1 MEQSKRRRGSPCEQ
15 PPARPQPLDENSAL
29 NALIQN
35 RGAQWSEH
43 ARAIKFDIEFKAIES
58 EKRRVAKE
66 LHDEIL
72 PSLARLIRSVQ
83 SFADKH
89 TVCLLVDELHQTVA
103 TFRDLLGELHAFDL
117 EELGLVPA
125 LSNLCTRYKRLTGKM
140 IVFNEESEECHLSDL
155 QQLSIYRAMQ
165 TAFKIFSDSGNDFL
179 HVSFSKTKNQSRISA
194 QCVDKRVSSVE
205 WLLGNHEFSTFESW
219 CSLAGGELRLAGT
232 CDFVLS
238 VSDSCR
244 RAEIVVPIIDD
255 LSQARLSEL
264 DSIIALAKEEWT
276 DLIKRDCAL
285 FRKLAVEME
294 RKKILAELDR
304 RVLPHFDRVA
314 DLAKS
319 AKDARL
325 RAEIRKR
332 MQGIRAGVDAV
343 LTELHASLLEK
354 TGFVSSIRTVVD
366 RFRHATMID
375 TTLISNLWSNQID
388 SIPLDT
394 KFEIYRV
401 AQEALNNIEK
411 HSDATRALI
420 IVTKHADELVVCIE
434 DNGKG
439 FRNREDLRSRGV
451 KIIKERSAAIGATAE
466 WSPSSSFETGTLV
479 TISLPCIGLL
489 LDNQRAPRAVA
500 TPQLG

>member
-1 MEQSKRRRGSPCEQ
+1 MEHSSRRRGCPGEP
-15 PPARPQPLDENSAL
+15 PPARRQPLDENSAL

-43 ARAIKFDIEFKAIES
+43 ARAIKFDIEFKAIEN

-72 PSLARLIRSVQ
+72 PALARLIRSVQ
-83 SFADKH
+83 TFADADTVGLLVEELHH
-89 TVCLLVDELHQTVA
+89 TVS

-125 LSNLCTRYKRLTGKM
+125 LSNLCARYKRLTAKT
-140 IVFNEESEECHLSDL
+140 IVFNEESEECKLSDL
-155 QQLSIYRAMQ
+155 QQLSLYRAMQ
-165 TAFKIFSDSGNDFL
+165 TAFKIFSESDNDFL
-179 HVSFSKTKNQSRISA
+179 HVSYSEVKNRSIISA
-194 QCVDKRVSSVE
+194 QCLDKKVSTAH
-205 WLLGNHEFSTFESW
+205 WLTDNHEFSTLESW
-219 CSLAGGELRLAGT
+219 CSMAGGKLKLGGAS
-232 CDFVLS
+232 DFVIS
-238 VSDSCR
+238 VSESCDR
-244 RAEIVVPIIDD
+244 PEVVFSMIDD
-255 LSQARLSEL
+255 LTQARLSEL
-264 DSIIALAKEEWT
+264 DSIIALAREEWT

-285 FRKLAVEME
+285 FKKLAVEME
-294 RKKILAELDR
+294 RKKILSDIDQ
-304 RVLPHFDRVA
+304 RVLPHFDKIA

-319 AKDARL
+319 ATEPRL

-332 MQGIRAGVDAV
+332 MRGIKTGVDAV
-343 LTELHASLLEK
+343 ISELHASLLEK

-394 KFEIYRV
+394 KFELYRV

-420 IVTKHADELVVCIE
+420 IVTKHADELVLCIE

-439 FRNREDLRSRGV
+439 FRNKEDLHSRGV
-451 KIIKERSAAIGATAE
+451 KIIKERASAIGASAA
-466 WSPSSSFETGTLV
+466 WCPSTSFDSGTLV
-479 TISLPCIGLL
+479 TISLPCRGLL
-489 LDNQRAPRAVA
+489 LDNQRAPRVVA

>member
-1 MEQSKRRRGSPCEQ
+1 MEQSSRRRGSPGE
-15 PPARPQPLDENSAL
+15 PPHARRAPLDENSAL

-43 ARAIKFDIEFKAIES
+43 ARAIKFDIEFKAIEN

-83 SFADKH
+83 NYSDTD
-89 TVCLLVDELHQTVA
+89 TVGSLVEELHLTVS

-125 LSNLCTRYKRLTGKM
+125 LSNLCTRYKRLTCKT
-140 IVFNEESEECHLSDL
+140 IVFNEESEECGLSDL
-155 QQLSIYRAMQ
+155 QQLSVYRAMQ
-165 TAFKIFSDSGNDFL
+165 TALKIFSESDNDFL
-179 HVSFSKTKNQSRISA
+179 HVTFSEVKNKSIISA
-194 QCVDKRVSSVE
+194 QCVDKKVSSAE
-205 WLLGNHEFSTFESW
+205 WLTDNHEFTTLESW
-219 CSLAGGELRLAGT
+219 CCMAGGKLKLGGT
-232 CDFVLS
+232 SDFVIS
-238 VSDSCR
+238 VSESCER
-244 RAEIVVPIIDD
+244 SEVVFSMIDD

-264 DSIIALAKEEWT
+264 DSIIALAREEWT
-276 DLIKRDCAL
+276 DLMKRDCAL
-285 FRKLAVEME
+285 FKKLAVEME
-294 RKKILAELDR
+294 RKKILIELNR
-304 RVLPHFDRVA
+304 RVLPHFERIA
-314 DLAKS
+314 ALAKTT
-319 AKDARL
+319 ADPKL
-325 RAEIRKR
+325 PVEVRKR
-332 MQGIRAGVDAV
+332 MQGIKTGVDAV
-343 LTELHASLLEK
+343 MTELHASLLEK

-394 KFEIYRV
+394 KFELYRV
-401 AQEALNNIEK
+401 TQEALNNIEK

-439 FRNREDLRSRGV
+439 FRNKEDLRSRGV
-451 KIIKERSAAIGATAE
+451 KIIKERSAAIGASAE
-466 WSPSSSFETGTLV
+466 WCPSTSFETGTLV

-489 LDNQRAPRAVA
+489 LDNQRAPRIVA
-500 TPQLG
+500 TPKLG